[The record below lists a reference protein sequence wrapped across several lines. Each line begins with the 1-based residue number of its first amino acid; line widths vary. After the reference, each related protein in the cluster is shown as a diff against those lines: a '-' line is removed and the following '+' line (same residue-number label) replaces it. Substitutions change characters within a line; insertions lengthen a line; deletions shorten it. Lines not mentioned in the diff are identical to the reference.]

1 VSQQAYYAANPD
13 IVCRVEGE
21 DALLFDPSTE
31 EVKVLN
37 ATGLMLWNLCDGKH
51 SERDLVQALAVEFP
65 KVESH
70 VLEADVASFL
80 SEMVDLDLLE
90 SVPGK

>member
-1 VSQQAYYAANPD
+1 MSQEAYYAANPD

-51 SERDLVQALAVEFP
+51 TERDLVQALAVEFP
-65 KVESH
+65 EVESL
-70 VLEADVASFL
+70 VLEADVTSFL
-80 SEMVDLDLLE
+80 AEMIDLKLLE
-90 SVPGK
+90 SVSVK

>member
-1 VSQQAYYAANPD
+1 MSQETYYVANPD

-37 ATGLMLWNLCDGKH
+37 ATGLTLWNLCDGKH
-51 SERDLVQALAVEFP
+51 TERDLVQALVVEFP
-65 KVESH
+65 EVKSL
-70 VLEADVASFL
+70 VLEADVTSFL
-80 SEMVDLDLLE
+80 AEMIDLKLLE
-90 SVPGK
+90 SVSVK

>member
-1 VSQQAYYAANPD
+1 VSQEAYYAVNPD

-21 DALLFDPSTE
+21 DALLFDPGTE

-51 SERDLVQALAVEFP
+51 SESDLVQALAAEFP
-65 KVESH
+65 AVESH
-70 VLEADVASFL
+70 VLEADVTSFL
-80 SEMVDLDLLE
+80 LEMIDLNLLE
-90 SVPGK
+90 SVSGK

>member
-1 VSQQAYYAANPD
+1 VSQEAYYAANPD

-51 SERDLVQALAVEFP
+51 TERDLVQALAVEFP
-65 KVESH
+65 EVESL
-70 VLEADVASFL
+70 VLEADVTSFL
-80 SEMVDLDLLE
+80 AEMIDLKLLE
-90 SVPGK
+90 SVSVK

>member
-1 VSQQAYYAANPD
+1 MSQGAYYAANPD

-51 SERDLVQALAVEFP
+51 TERDLVLALAVEFP
-65 KVESH
+65 EVESL
-70 VLEADVASFL
+70 VLEADVTSFL
-80 SEMVDLDLLE
+80 AEMIDLKLLE
-90 SVPGK
+90 SVSVK